1 MLDLE
6 QSHDRRTVV
15 AYRDPP
21 PVGYE
26 LVHASGT
33 EGRADGIGHGL
44 AGVDVAYQLR
54 LALFFCCCSDRRVG
68 GGGTGGDGR
77 DAAREEND
85 DGF

>member
-1 MLDLE
+1 MGMRPGIILLHEGLGSRMLDLE

-26 LVHASGT
+26 LVHAPGT

-54 LALFFCCCSDRRVG
+54 LALFY
-68 GGGTGGDGR
+68 
-77 DAAREEND
+77 
-85 DGF
+85 